1 MDVQALDSAV
11 IAGPSVDQASS
22 QNRTNNSPPDP
33 PAIAGASSVA
43 GNSTSPPV
51 TANTSA
57 TTTASAVQGLQRV
70 TALKAST
77 STNPSNVHASVP
89 SQSASIHVSYRF
101 VQNPVQ
107 VVVVFTDAADGQQIA
122 QVPPE
127 FVVKLVQFD
136 HDKGELVDRDA

>member
-1 MDVQALDSAV
+1 MDVQALGSAV
-11 IAGPSVDQASS
+11 IVAPQADPAQS
-22 QNRTNNSPPDP
+22 QNQANNSSPDAP
-33 PAIAGASSVA
+33 GIAGASGTVLSSSV
-43 GNSTSPPV
+43 TPK
-51 TANTSA
+51 SA
-57 TTTASAVQGLQRV
+57 AAAEAAPQD
-70 TALKAST
+70 ALKKIVPLKAGTSSVHPLAPQTPST
-77 STNPSNVHASVP
+77 A
-89 SQSASIHVSYRF
+89 IHVSYRF